1 MKRRTLLGTAG
12 ALAAT
17 ARVPLALAADT
28 TGITATSIKVGET
41 NAYSGPASAYG
52 AIGHGLEAFFKMVNA
67 GGGVNGRKIDFIP
80 RDDGYSPPRTVQE
93 TRRLVEQDKVALI
106 LNGLGTPTQSAVQKY
121 MNQKK
126 VPQLFVATGASKFG
140 NEKEFPWTM
149 GWQPAY
155 PVEAGIYMKH
165 LMATKPDAKLAILY
179 QNDDFGKDYLNG
191 ARAALGDKADKIIV
205 KTASYETSDPTV
217 DSQVVELQGS
227 GADTLLVGA
236 IPKFAAQSIAK
247 VYDLNWKPT
256 FYMTNVSIS
265 VGSVLKPAGE
275 NKAIGMISA
284 GYLKDPTDHEWD
296 KDAGMSEWRGFM
308 KQWLPNA
315 DMTDN
320 NFVFAYGIGLTFLQ
334 VLRQCGKDVTRENI
348 MKQAA
353 SLKDLMIPILL
364 PGVLVNTS
372 PTNYYPIRSMQLQRW
387 DGKTWVRF
395 GNVLS
400 A

>member
-1 MKRRTLLGTAG
+1 MKRRTLLTTAG

-17 ARVPLALAADT
+17 ARIPLALAADT

-41 NAYSGPASAYG
+41 NAYSGPASSYG

-67 GGGVNGRKIDFIP
+67 EGGINGRKIDFIP
-80 RDDGYSPPRTVQE
+80 RDDGYSPPRCVQE
-93 TRRLVEQDKVALI
+93 TRRLVEQDKAALI

-121 MNQKK
+121 MNEKK

-140 NEKEFPWTM
+140 NYKQYPWTM

-191 ARAALGDKADKIIV
+191 AREALGDKAGKIIV

-217 DSQVVELQGS
+217 DSQVVALQGS

-236 IPKFAAQSIAK
+236 IPKFAAQAISK
-247 VYDLNWKPT
+247 VYDLKWKPT

-265 VGSVLKPAGE
+265 VGAVMEPAGE
-275 NKAIGMISA
+275 NKAVGMISA
-284 GYLKDPTDHEWD
+284 GYMKDPTDHEWD
-296 KDAGMSEWRGFM
+296 KDAGMNEWRAFM
-308 KQWLPNA
+308 KKWLPNA
-315 DMTDN
+315 DMADN
-320 NFVFAYGIGLTFLQ
+320 NYVFAYGVGSTFLQ

-353 SLKDLMIPILL
+353 NLKNLAIPTLL
-364 PGVLVNTS
+364 PGVEVNTS